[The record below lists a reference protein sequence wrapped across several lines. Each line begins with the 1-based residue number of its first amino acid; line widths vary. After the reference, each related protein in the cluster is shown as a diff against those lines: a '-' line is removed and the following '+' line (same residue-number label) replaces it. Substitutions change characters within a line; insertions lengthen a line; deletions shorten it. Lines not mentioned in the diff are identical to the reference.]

1 MRRTTA
7 VLLSLLLA
15 VPAMAAAQGADDE
28 DGFAK
33 AMELFRAGRF
43 EASVPY
49 FQRELD
55 EAEARLGPDDP
66 TVAVELN
73 NLAEAYRSLGRLDEA
88 EALYRRAVELDEKAG
103 PSNAEG
109 LATSLNNLALVHR
122 AQGRLEEAERV
133 NVRSLN
139 LLEDALGPNHPNVAR
154 SLNNLAAVYRAQGKS
169 DQARP
174 LLERAVA
181 IAESTLGPKHATT
194 QQLRRNL
201 ANPGTSPPP
210 KEDRPVAAATGAPP
224 TPMPEPKPRS
234 PEATVR
240 QATAPPPL
248 PDPLPEPAAPA
259 AAGGRAAA
267 AGGFA
272 VQVAAVP
279 ERGQVAAEWQRLA
292 VRFPLLHGLEL
303 QAPQSVEVAGKGTFY
318 RVLAGPFGSRAEAE
332 AVCERLRAVGGA
344 CRLGRL

>member
-1 MRRTTA
+1 MRRTTP
-7 VLLSLLLA
+7 VLLSLFLLA
-15 VPAMAAAQGADDE
+15 APATAAAQGADD
-28 DGFAK
+28 DGYAK

-55 EAEARLGPDDP
+55 KAEARLGPDDP
-66 TVAVELN
+66 TIAVELN
-73 NLAEAYRSLGRLDEA
+73 NLAEAYRSLGRLDQA
-88 EALYRRAVELDEKAG
+88 ETLYLRAVELDEKAG

-122 AQGRLEEAERV
+122 AQGRLEDAERI
-133 NVRSLN
+133 NLRSLN
-139 LLEDALGPNHPNVAR
+139 LLEDALGPSHPNVAR
-154 SLNNLAAVYRAQGKS
+154 SLNNLAAVYRSQGNP

-181 IAESTLGPKHATT
+181 IAETTLGPKNATT
-194 QQLRRNL
+194 ERLRQNL
-201 ANPGTSPPP
+201 ANAGTAPRP
-210 KEDRPVAAATGAPP
+210 KESRQVVAAAGVPR
-224 TPMPEPKPRS
+224 PEPKRRP
-234 PEATVR
+234 PAAVR
-240 QATAPPPL
+240 QAAAPPPL

-259 AAGGRAAA
+259 AAARPPVA

-279 ERGQVAAEWQRLA
+279 ERRQVAAEWERLA
-292 VRFPLLHGLEL
+292 GRFPLLQDLEL
-303 QAPQSVEVAGKGTFY
+303 QAAQSVEVAGKGTFY
-318 RVLAGPFGSRAEAE
+318 RVLAGSFGSRAEAE
-332 AVCERLRAVGGA
+332 AVCERLRAAGGA

>member
-7 VLLSLLLA
+7 VLLSFLLPA
-15 VPAMAAAQGADDE
+15 VPATAAAQGADG

-66 TVAVELN
+66 TIAVELN
-73 NLAEAYRSLGRLDEA
+73 NLAEAYRSLGRFDEA

-139 LLEDALGPNHPNVAR
+139 LLEDALGPSHPNVAR
-154 SLNNLAAVYRAQGKS
+154 SLNNLAAIYRAQGEP

-181 IAESTLGPKHATT
+181 IAETTLGPKHATT
-194 QQLRRNL
+194 EQLRRNL
-201 ANPGTSPPP
+201 ANPATPPRP
-210 KEDRPVAAATGAPP
+210 KGDRPVVAAGGAPAAP
-224 TPMPEPKPRS
+224 RPEPKPRR
-234 PEATVR
+234 PEAAVR
-240 QATAPPPL
+240 QAAASPPL
-248 PDPLPEPAAPA
+248 PDPLPEPAAPVA
-259 AAGGRAAA
+259 AARAPAA

-272 VQVAAVP
+272 LQVAAVP
-279 ERGQVAAEWQRLA
+279 ERGQVATEWERLA
-292 VRFPLLHGLEL
+292 VRFPLLQGLEL
-303 QAPQSVEVAGKGTFY
+303 QAAQSVDVAGKGTFY
-318 RVLAGPFGSRAEAE
+318 RVLAGRFGSRAEAE
-332 AVCERLRAVGGA
+332 ALCERLRAVGGA